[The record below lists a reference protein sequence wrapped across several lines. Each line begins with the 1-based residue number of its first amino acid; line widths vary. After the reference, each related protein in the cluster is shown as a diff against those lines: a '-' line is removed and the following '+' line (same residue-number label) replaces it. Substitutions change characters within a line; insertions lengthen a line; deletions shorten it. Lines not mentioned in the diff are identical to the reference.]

1 MLILSKNI
9 LKKKNELEFYDHYK
23 DLFYLTLKNLDVKSL
38 QRFSRILE
46 KKLFK
51 KNIFLSLEMVVL
63 QQYQII
69 FYVILTKELS

>member
-46 KKLFK
+46 KKIT
-51 KNIFLSLEMVVL
+51 NFLSKTFPSMH
-63 QQYQII
+63 QGTNSGYFSISRTI
-69 FYVILTKELS
+69 STA